1 LVEEVVKCCKCCK
14 VIEILLGFFQTFTT
28 LTTFPTNFLPLRFT
42 WNCMSEKILVIG
54 ANGQIGTE
62 LVAALRGIYGSEAV
76 IASDLKSPVYAL
88 KKSSGPYEIVNV
100 LDKDNLHHIFEKYN
114 PTQVYLLAAIL
125 SAVGEQKPKVAWDLN
140 MTGLLHVLD
149 FSVEFKVEK
158 VFWPSSIAVFG
169 PHSPQHETPQ
179 YCVMDPNT
187 VYGFSKL
194 AGERWCEYYFTKYG
208 LDVRSLRYP
217 GLIGWRANPGGGT
230 TDYAVH
236 IFHQALKTGNY
247 ESFLSADTALPM
259 MYMDDAIRATIT
271 LMNAPADEVTI
282 RSAYNLAGISFTPA
296 QLADE
301 IKKHIPGFE
310 ITYAGNDPRQAIA
323 DSWPKSIDDS
333 YAQKD
338 WGWKQEY
345 DLPKMVEDMLVN
357 LQDIV

>member
-1 LVEEVVKCCKCCK
+1 M
-14 VIEILLGFFQTFTT
+14 T
-28 LTTFPTNFLPLRFT
+28 
-42 WNCMSEKILVIG
+42 EKIFVIG

-62 LVAALRGIYGSEAV
+62 LVAALRNIHGAENV
-76 IASDLKSPVYAL
+76 IASDINSPNYAL
-88 KKSSGPYEIVNV
+88 RNTGFFEYANV
-100 LDKDNLHHIFEKYN
+100 LDKDNLHHLFDKHR

-125 SAVGEQKPKVAWDLN
+125 SAVGEQKPKMAWDLN

-149 FSVEFKVEK
+149 FAVEFKVRK

-169 PHSPQHETPQ
+169 PHSPQHNTPQ

-236 IFHQALKTGNY
+236 IFHEALKHQKYQG
-247 ESFLSADTALPM
+247 FLSAQTALPM
-259 MYMDDAIRATIT
+259 MYMDDAIRATLS
-271 LMNAPADEVTI
+271 LMDAPAENITI
-282 RSAYNLAGISFTPA
+282 RSSYNLAGISFTPE
-296 QLADE
+296 QLAAE
-301 IKKHIPGFE
+301 IKKLMPAFE
-310 ITYAGNDPRQAIA
+310 MSYAEHDPRQAIA

-333 YAQKD
+333 QAQQD
-338 WGWKQEY
+338 WGWQLEY
-345 DLPKMVEDMLVN
+345 DLPKITEDMLTN
-357 LQDIV
+357 LKTII